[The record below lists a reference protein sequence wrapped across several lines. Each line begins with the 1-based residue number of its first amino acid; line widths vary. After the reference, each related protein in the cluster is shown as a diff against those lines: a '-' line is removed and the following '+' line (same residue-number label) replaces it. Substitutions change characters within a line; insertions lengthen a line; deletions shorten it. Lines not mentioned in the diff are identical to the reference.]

1 LKEGGIK
8 VKKQWVLIFV
18 IIIIIAVL
26 LTWGFLDQSKKK
38 NKKVLIVTENIN
50 ENIKVKNHLI
60 DHANLYAIE
69 VGSESFGYNF
79 IFEFSLNCI
88 KLPEILKQANAN
100 FTFGYQ
106 IFLDRTFHP
115 RSVYLMTFDE
125 GIANVTKGILDSDE
139 VISCI
144 KKWKFVGLDP
154 RSVYTVLL
162 RWEHMKGWVTM
173 MIYSDKMNL
182 LIKLVPD

>member
-1 LKEGGIK
+1 M
-8 VKKQWVLIFV
+8 KKQWVLIFIIV
-18 IIIIIAVL
+18 IIIGVL
-26 LTWGFLDQSKKK
+26 LTLGFSDQSKKK
-38 NKKVLIVTENIN
+38 NKKALIVTENSN
-50 ENIKVKNHLI
+50 ENIGVKNNPI
-60 DHANLYAIE
+60 DYTNLYIIE
-69 VGSESFGYNF
+69 GESESYGYKF

-125 GIANVTKGILDSDE
+125 GIANVAKGILDSDE

-182 LIKLVPD
+182 YINLLPDRN